1 MNQITKL
8 RKQKAITQEE
18 LAVKVGITRAYL
30 SNLEN
35 GKHKPSLDVAL
46 KISEVL
52 GSSVEKIFKTKV
64 RKTNN
69 DNAEK

>member
-1 MNQITKL
+1 LNQITKL

-52 GSSVEKIFKTKV
+52 GSSVEKIFKT
-64 RKTNN
+64 
-69 DNAEK
+69 